1 MAKNRS
7 WLTFLSLL
15 TVLGMG
21 SLAQETPLLRIGRPE
36 FSKEQPVELGF
47 INLPNGNLHLEI
59 PVLSITE
66 RGGEKFLGSFV
77 YDSHIWRV
85 WDQGTLSG
93 GNIWHSDNGG
103 WRFVASTGGQV
114 QYSEVTGP
122 CPNGPQYG
130 FYSLYNNF
138 VYIAPDGTAK
148 AFSNWTRNDPCPG
161 GTPQSSSTAYA
172 NDASGYYISV
182 TNYQQFKV
190 FAPDGTIVTDS
201 VANRGMTDTNG
212 NYTSFPGG
220 VVTDQLG
227 RHPYTYTVDNTNH
240 VSYVDVTASDG
251 STARTTV
258 TYANYN
264 VNTAFGR
271 LQTTE
276 YSGPLLLPQSIVLP
290 NGSTYLFDYD
300 SGTTSGHYG
309 ELTRITLPTGA
320 QVSYTYTTVHDTT
333 DSYDRRVSTRNSN
346 GDSWSYIP
354 QTIGSCQTGTCTRK
368 VTVTDPAGNV
378 SILTMQYGYYFLS
391 AQVYKGAATGSPVR
405 SVTLDYDSTN
415 IRVIRQ
421 TTTLDN
427 GLATKF
433 EYTYASPGFQN
444 RNIQEVRDWDYY
456 TGTAPSTPVR
466 KIAMTYLATSAY
478 TSRNIIDR
486 VLSQTIST
494 GAGTVMAQTQLTYDA
509 FALAATSGAAGHD
522 YTNYNTTFNTRGN
535 LTQIKRWIK
544 SSNTWLASE
553 KHYDDLGNVVLT
565 KDPLLH
571 STTFAYTDSYA
582 NASCIQAGVPTLA
595 YPTTVTDAAGHHVNT
610 KYYPCTGLK
619 QSVRNDSDI
628 NAGSAGTTYSY
639 DKMYRATNVNYPNG
653 AASTYAFNDTSP
665 PLSFTETQPTLVRTT
680 VLDGLGRISQTQL
693 HDPDCAGGAG
703 LVKVDY
709 AYGYTPAQNLR
720 FQKSS
725 TPYCNTP
732 GSPYGLMMTTNYDVL
747 GRVVS
752 TVQTDGS
759 TVATAYSGTAVG
771 AASTVTDEAGKQRK
785 SQTDAFGR
793 VTAVWEDPGT
803 ANYETD
809 YSYDVLDNLVSVVQK
824 GGAASGSWR
833 NRSFTYDSLSR
844 LKCAANPEVGSGLS
858 APATC
863 PATDSGTYTSGTI
876 GYTYDG
882 NGNLLTRTA
891 PKPNQTG
898 SATVVTTYAYDVLN
912 RLTQKSYND
921 GSTASVQYG
930 YDGLALSGCA
940 FTISM
945 PTDPNP
951 IGRRTG
957 MCDGSG
963 ITYYTHD
970 QMGRVTLQQRRTTPS
985 TSGFGDV
992 YSYNLDGSVATLK
1005 HPVTAVVHNFTY
1017 NSAGRPVTTTDNASH
1032 GFVIAATYAPFGGV
1046 TSLSH
1051 TTAGNIVFQESYNSR
1066 LQPLQIVGKTGTP
1079 LANIQSS
1086 TCPTTPGNLMHKLY
1100 DFNSGVDN
1108 GNVKTIVNCRDTNR
1122 TQNFIYDSL
1131 NRIKQAYTTGTGS
1144 TSWGEDFT
1152 TDAWGNLTNR
1162 ALHPGRVNYEMFNAA
1177 PADVRNRLPGVG
1189 YDAAGNM
1196 TSNGSTTYTYDAEN
1210 RLIATAGYFYSY
1222 DGDGNRVL
1230 KCITNPCTSGSTG
1243 TIYWLDLSGE
1253 TLVQTSAASVP
1264 AWKQEFAFF
1273 GGRRVARVQQSDAS
1287 VHYYFADH
1295 LGSTSVVYNKDTA
1308 TIDEDLDYYPYGGLA
1323 STDAVPQVYKF
1334 TGKERDSESGLDYFG
1349 ARHYG
1354 SSLGRF
1360 MAPDN
1365 VFTDQE
1371 QNDPQSWNMYAYVRN
1386 NPLGYTDPTGN
1397 ACVQSEDESFHDDN
1411 SGGESCADVDKNNQ
1425 NAQPSAQASATAPE
1439 VQTMATNLF
1448 PRMDNG
1454 AVSPGLLGPGDFI
1467 LFSGVRFPSYITEL
1481 FGKALGS
1488 LLGRG
1493 AESGIQKLG
1502 LEGAAEAASAAEAQ
1516 SLVTQ
1521 AGSIVGN
1528 QGVKASSRAIAEQA
1542 AKNWVGSGARNIVDR
1557 QTGSVVGQISADG
1570 TKIARFTSAGKP
1582 QPYINLV
1589 NKTTGG
1595 NLHVSF

>member
-1 MAKNRS
+1 
-7 WLTFLSLL
+7 
-15 TVLGMG
+15 
-21 SLAQETPLLRIGRPE
+21 
-36 FSKEQPVELGF
+36 
-47 INLPNGNLHLEI
+47 
-59 PVLSITE
+59 
-66 RGGEKFLGSFV
+66 
-77 YDSHIWRV
+77 
-85 WDQGTLSG
+85 
-93 GNIWHSDNGG
+93 
-103 WRFVASTGGQV
+103 
-114 QYSEVTGP
+114 
-122 CPNGPQYG
+122 
-130 FYSLYNNF
+130 
-138 VYIAPDGTAK
+138 
-148 AFSNWTRNDPCPG
+148 
-161 GTPQSSSTAYA
+161 
-172 NDASGYYISV
+172 
-182 TNYQQFKV
+182 
-190 FAPDGTIVTDS
+190 
-201 VANRGMTDTNG
+201 
-212 NYTSFPGG
+212 
-220 VVTDQLG
+220 
-227 RHPYTYTVDNTNH
+227 
-240 VSYVDVTASDG
+240 
-251 STARTTV
+251 
-258 TYANYN
+258 
-264 VNTAFGR
+264 
-271 LQTTE
+271 
-276 YSGPLLLPQSIVLP
+276 
-290 NGSTYLFDYD
+290 
-300 SGTTSGHYG
+300 
-309 ELTRITLPTGA
+309 
-320 QVSYTYTTVHDTT
+320 
-333 DSYDRRVSTRNSN
+333 
-346 GDSWSYIP
+346 
-354 QTIGSCQTGTCTRK
+354 
-368 VTVTDPAGNV
+368 
-378 SILTMQYGYYFLS
+378 
-391 AQVYKGAATGSPVR
+391 
-405 SVTLDYDSTN
+405 
-415 IRVIRQ
+415 
-421 TTTLDN
+421 
-427 GLATKF
+427 
-433 EYTYASPGFQN
+433 
-444 RNIQEVRDWDYY
+444 
-456 TGTAPSTPVR
+456 
-466 KIAMTYLATSAY
+466 
-478 TSRNIIDR
+478 
-486 VLSQTIST
+486 
-494 GAGTVMAQTQLTYDA
+494 
-509 FALAATSGAAGHD
+509 
-522 YTNYNTTFNTRGN
+522 
-535 LTQIKRWIK
+535 
-544 SSNTWLASE
+544 
-553 KHYDDLGNVVLT
+553 
-565 KDPLLH
+565 
-571 STTFAYTDSYA
+571 
-582 NASCIQAGVPTLA
+582 
-595 YPTTVTDAAGHHVNT
+595 
-610 KYYPCTGLK
+610 
-619 QSVRNDSDI
+619 
-628 NAGSAGTTYSY
+628 
-639 DKMYRATNVNYPNG
+639 
-653 AASTYAFNDTSP
+653 
-665 PLSFTETQPTLVRTT
+665 
-680 VLDGLGRISQTQL
+680 VLDGLGRISQTQV
-693 HDPDCAGGAG
+693 HDQDCAGGAG

-732 GSPYGLMMTTNYDVL
+732 GSPYGLMTTTNYDVL

-752 TVQTDGS
+752 MVQADGS
-759 TVATAYSGTAVG
+759 TVATTYSGTAVG

-863 PATDSGTYTSGTI
+863 PATDSGTYTTGTI
-876 GYTYDG
+876 GYTYDS

-898 SATVVTTYAYDVLN
+898 SATVVTTYAYDALS

-985 TSGFGDV
+985 TSGYGDI
-992 YSYNLDGSVATLK
+992 YTYNLDGLVNTLK
-1005 HPVTAVVHNFTY
+1005 YPVTAVVHNFTY
-1017 NSAGRPVTTTDNASH
+1017 NGAGRPVTTTDNASH
-1032 GFVIAATYAPFGGV
+1032 SFVIAATYAPFGGV

-1230 KCITNPCTSGSTG
+1230 KCTTNPCTSGSTG

-1253 TLVQTSAASVP
+1253 TLIQTSAASVP

-1334 TGKERDSESGLDYFG
+1334 TGKERDAESGLDNFDF
-1349 ARHYG
+1349 RHFG

-1360 MAPDN
+1360 MQPD
-1365 VFTDQE
+1365 DDSAQSPL
-1371 QNDPQSWNMYAYVRN
+1371 DPQSWNLYSYVENKPLNHVDPDGHDCVYTSNQTSQWVTVTAEQGACSDVANGTYISGTIDVNSLKYNGQTGDLSYAFQDSSGEKGGVGVIALNAPPPPGQLSSDQAQILSQAGAMGMAGVKWGAIEMGQQALGIGLGRLAAAGVEAVMAGRAAKAAEEAVDINNLSNKITRQMTGRGWTKQEILDTVRE
-1386 NPLGYTDPTGN
+1386 GDAY
-1397 ACVQSEDESFHDDN
+1397 A
-1411 SGGESCADVDKNNQ
+1411 
-1425 NAQPSAQASATAPE
+1425 
-1439 VQTMATNLF
+1439 ATNKDTGG
-1448 PRMDNG
+1448 P
-1454 AVSPGLLGPGDFI
+1454 ATEYVSR
-1467 LFSGVRFPSYITEL
+1467 ST
-1481 FGKALGS
+1481 GKF
-1488 LLGRG
+1488 
-1493 AESGIQKLG
+1493 
-1502 LEGAAEAASAAEAQ
+1502 
-1516 SLVTQ
+1516 
-1521 AGSIVGN
+1521 
-1528 QGVKASSRAIAEQA
+1528 
-1542 AKNWVGSGARNIVDR
+1542 
-1557 QTGSVVGQISADG
+1557 VVID
-1570 TKIARFTSAGKP
+1570 
-1582 QPYINLV
+1582 
-1589 NKTTGG
+1589 NKTGEV
-1595 NLHVSF
+1595 LQVSKAGYRPNHWEQ